1 MRYSKNIK
9 IILVVSI
16 FLLFPSCKNNL
27 HINTTFYYWKTNY
40 RETDIADVLKKSTR
54 LYVRICDVDID
65 DKKVQPIAPI
75 IWKEKP
81 SLPIVPVVYITNR
94 TIDFLD
100 TAGIDALATN
110 ILNFSKSK
118 VAVFDEIQID
128 CDWTITTKDKYFRLL
143 QKIKGHLDKGQILSA
158 TIRLHQIKFANKTG
172 IPPVDR
178 GVLMLYNMA
187 PLKNYD
193 TFNSIYDAQIIDSYL
208 ENITEYYLPLDLAL
222 PLYRQLVVFK
232 NKKYF
237 GVIREPDFFEVSKSD
252 YFKYDHA
259 NIYECVK
266 DTTINNLY
274 INNGS
279 HIRVEKPIDRTFD
292 RFMQNISKI
301 NNNDTLNII
310 YFDVHSHQ

>member
-100 TAGIDALATN
+100 NAGIDALATN

-279 HIRVEKPIDRTFD
+279 HIRVEKPLDRTFD

-310 YFDVHSHQ
+310 YFDVHSQQ